1 MGAINEYILLCVLGS
16 FSEYGITGMLQAC
29 TYVFFAYE
37 GFDSVAAVAQEAR
50 APTAR
55 PIAFATIA
63 SVVISSLI
71 YIAICTVMVGLVP
84 YQLLD
89 SDDPLSIAM

>member
-1 MGAINEYILLCVLGS
+1 
-16 FSEYGITGMLQAC
+16 MLDAC
-29 TYVFFAYE
+29 TYVFFAYV

-50 APTAR
+50 GSTGR

-71 YIAICTVMVGLVP
+71 YIGMCTVRVGLVP
-84 YQLLD
+84 YHSLEAYD
-89 SDDPLSIAM
+89 TFSIAM